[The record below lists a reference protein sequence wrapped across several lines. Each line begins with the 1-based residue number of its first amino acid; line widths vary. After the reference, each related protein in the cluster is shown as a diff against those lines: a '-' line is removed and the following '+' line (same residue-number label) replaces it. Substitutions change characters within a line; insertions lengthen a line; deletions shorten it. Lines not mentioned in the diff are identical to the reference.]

1 MYFWFVFVKINYC
14 FLIFY
19 VLVVLLSTLPFHVSC
34 INKFELFWVAR
45 LTNRPPIPSNNHW
58 VWVIKFYLQEMIHT
72 SFKLLKDCNKLVW
85 ILQDKKSFIQNILN
99 AILKYTLLFQ
109 FFKFSRFQSNYL
121 LGNPNY
127 ISTMKC
133 FFDKF
138 AIKHNGAWPCMSWC
152 SAQYLQSRQVKRIPK
167 ILLMKWLF

>member
-1 MYFWFVFVKINYC
+1 M
-14 FLIFY
+14 
-19 VLVVLLSTLPFHVSC
+19 STLPFHVSC

-45 LTNRPPIPSNNHW
+45 LTNTPPIPSNNHW

-72 SFKLLKDCNKLVW
+72 LFKLLKDCNKLVW
-85 ILQDKKSFIQNILN
+85 ILQGKKSFIQNILN
-99 AILKYTLLFQ
+99 AILKFTLLFQ
-109 FFKFSRFQSNYL
+109 LFKFFRFQSIYL

-138 AIKHNGAWPCMSWC
+138 AIK
-152 SAQYLQSRQVKRIPK
+152 L
-167 ILLMKWLF
+167 ILMRPGPVCPDVLLNTYSQGRSSVPPRFY